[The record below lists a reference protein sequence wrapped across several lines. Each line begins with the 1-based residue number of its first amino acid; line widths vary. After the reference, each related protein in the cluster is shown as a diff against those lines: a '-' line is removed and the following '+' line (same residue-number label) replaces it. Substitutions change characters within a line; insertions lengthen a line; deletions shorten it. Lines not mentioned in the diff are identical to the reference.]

1 MQDTEK
7 VINEV
12 TTLVNWYKK
21 LPKDYSNIEDL
32 MYARKVLCGNMF
44 MLSVELGKTRQQWKE
59 CEFTTESVR
68 RNTMKDLLEEGL
80 AVGKADAYARAD
92 SLLALEAETVAESYY
107 HLLKFMIDATQE
119 VNNTM
124 MQHISTLKK
133 ERENSNQYT

>member
-1 MQDTEK
+1 MQDIEK
-7 VINEV
+7 VIEEV
-12 TTLVNWYKK
+12 TTVVEWYKE

-32 MYARKVLCGNMF
+32 MYARKVLCGNLF
-44 MLSVELGKTRQQWKE
+44 MLSVQLGKARQQWKE

-68 RNTMKDLLEEGL
+68 RKTMAEMLEEGL

-92 SLLALEAETVAESYY
+92 SLLAMEAENVAESYY
-107 HLLKFMIDATQE
+107 HMLKFMIDATQE

-133 ERENSNQYT
+133 ERENSPQYT